1 MHPVISKVDRLKARQ
16 NIVFLVNDLKK
27 IPEGYFSK
35 EEIQFINE
43 QKKTLKKELICFNR
57 LSHQLFVQFIKKDK
71 DDYTTWENCRKAGD
85 SIAAAINDQKFSE
98 IIIVDVDGMAA
109 ETLAFSEGI
118 ALGNYQFLKYK
129 KENGKQN
136 TLKNISVFSKKIGG
150 KQIEELSLIIDAVS
164 RCRTFINEPFSSMN
178 TPVFA
183 KELEKL
189 ALQSG
194 VKIEIMKKKKIET
207 LKMGGILAVNKASN
221 EPPVFAVM
229 EWNPAGSI
237 NKKPYVFVGK
247 GIVYDS
253 GGMNLKPGDSMTN
266 MKDDMSGAAAVA
278 SAIYAIGMARL
289 PVHVVG
295 LIPVTDNKIG
305 PDAIFP
311 GDIIKMHNGMNVEV
325 LNTDAEGR
333 LILADAL
340 SYASRYHP
348 ELVIDLATL
357 TGSAVRAIGKY
368 GIVAMQVNAR
378 QEMDLLSQSGWQV
391 YERIVEFPAWE
402 EYAELMKSD
411 IADLKNIG
419 PAEAGAITAGKF
431 LEKFTDYPY
440 IHLDIA
446 GPAYLEKRDSYRG
459 QGGTGVGVRLLY
471 DFIKRK
477 IQ

>member
-1 MHPVISKVDRLKARQ
+1 M
-16 NIVFLVNDLKK
+16 
-27 IPEGYFSK
+27 
-35 EEIQFINE
+35 
-43 QKKTLKKELICFNR
+43 
-57 LSHQLFVQFIKKDK
+57 
-71 DDYTTWENCRKAGD
+71 ENM
-85 SIAAAINDQKFSE
+85 AI
-98 IIIVDVDGMAA
+98 
-109 ETLAFSEGI
+109 
-118 ALGNYQFLKYK
+118 
-129 KENGKQN
+129 
-136 TLKNISVFSKKIGG
+136 
-150 KQIEELSLIIDAVS
+150 
-164 RCRTFINEPFSSMN
+164 
-178 TPVFA
+178 
-183 KELEKL
+183 
-189 ALQSG
+189 QSG
-194 VKIEIMKKKKIET
+194 VKIEIMNKKKIET

-221 EPPVFAVM
+221 EPPVFVVM
-229 EWNPAGSI
+229 EWNPSGAV

-253 GGMNLKPGDSMTN
+253 GGMNLKPGDTMTN

-278 SAIYAIGMARL
+278 SAIYAISMAKL

-311 GDIIKMHNGMNVEV
+311 GDIIKMHNGMTVEV

-340 SYASRYHP
+340 SYASRYKP
-348 ELVIDLATL
+348 ELVIDLSTL

-368 GIVAMQVNAR
+368 GIVAMQMKAR
-378 QEMDLLSQSGWQV
+378 HEMELLGNSGWQV
-391 YERIVEFPAWE
+391 WERIVEFPSWE
-402 EYAELMKSD
+402 EYAELIKSD
-411 IADLKNIG
+411 IADLKNLG

-431 LEKFTDYPY
+431 LEKFTDYPF

-446 GPAYLEKRDSYRG
+446 GPAFLEKRDSYRG